1 MNASPWSSS
10 SSPRL
15 RVLSEDDFRGRLVPQ
30 GATLMPLLNGIME
43 SAPEEWSQRQLEH
56 VSQASFE
63 LEQFLDDFGARENK
77 NFFKLRE
84 LAAFVRWL
92 SHAMGGYVH
101 LHSRLP
107 SYAHADPEWVENFLA
122 PTVRDAALALG
133 EMLLSC
139 AQGFREEWKA
149 AKLDWPTSVLRVDAL
164 ASDGPRL
171 VLERDR
177 AAGSPQSDKGSSKA
191 AKFVGQYL
199 RFVRAW
205 GGRATEPIL
214 RPEDQVEFLSTL
226 GQEAVARK
234 FEGRAHNL
242 QSLYDSL
249 MSGSPEEVEFEGFP
263 RLRAALSSAFHL
275 LEAVTG
281 LTHLFERHDALE
293 RRGESRALFER
304 FVGQKKISEII
315 VNSGIIVAYRC
326 LRAAAPIAEAL
337 LPRLTRQGSLMLTLP
352 AGVVLHAR
360 PISLIVRIATQY
372 GTPVEMQIGDER
384 ANAFSIMSML
394 VLAGSNPSRTEIQFF
409 GDEQPLQDMKT
420 LFKHR
425 LGEDGLDDIV
435 AALPYLG

>member
-1 MNASPWSSS
+1 
-10 SSPRL
+10 
-15 RVLSEDDFRGRLVPQ
+15 
-30 GATLMPLLNGIME
+30 ME

-177 AAGSPQSDKGSSKA
+177 
-191 AKFVGQYL
+191 
-199 RFVRAW
+199 
-205 GGRATEPIL
+205 
-214 RPEDQVEFLSTL
+214 
-226 GQEAVARK
+226 
-234 FEGRAHNL
+234 
-242 QSLYDSL
+242 
-249 MSGSPEEVEFEGFP
+249 
-263 RLRAALSSAFHL
+263 
-275 LEAVTG
+275 
-281 LTHLFERHDALE
+281 
-293 RRGESRALFER
+293 
-304 FVGQKKISEII
+304 
-315 VNSGIIVAYRC
+315 
-326 LRAAAPIAEAL
+326 
-337 LPRLTRQGSLMLTLP
+337 
-352 AGVVLHAR
+352 
-360 PISLIVRIATQY
+360 
-372 GTPVEMQIGDER
+372 
-384 ANAFSIMSML
+384 
-394 VLAGSNPSRTEIQFF
+394 
-409 GDEQPLQDMKT
+409 
-420 LFKHR
+420 
-425 LGEDGLDDIV
+425 
-435 AALPYLG
+435 